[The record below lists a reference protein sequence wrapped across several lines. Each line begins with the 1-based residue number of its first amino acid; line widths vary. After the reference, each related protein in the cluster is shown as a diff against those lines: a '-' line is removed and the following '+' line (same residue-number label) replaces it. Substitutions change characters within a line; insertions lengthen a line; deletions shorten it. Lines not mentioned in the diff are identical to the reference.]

1 VRAARWAYT
10 DATRVQPARP
20 SSRLDAGTEV
30 PIHWHAL
37 HWKKI
42 MYLTYYNGKWA
53 EGNTPLYGAMDH
65 SLWLGSSVFDGA
77 RAIRGKLPDLR
88 PHLERVIA
96 SAEKLGLRCP
106 LTVDEM
112 EALVREGVARF
123 PLDAELY
130 IRPLVF
136 GSEGFLIPV
145 AEKSQFAL
153 TLFDAPLPPF
163 TGFSAC
169 LSTMRRPQPDMAP
182 TDAKASALY
191 ANSTRAMRE
200 AKERGFDQAIM
211 LDAEG
216 HVAEFAASNLF
227 LVTED
232 GKVVTPALNGT
243 FLAGITRARVMALLA
258 EAGVQVEQRSVKPAE
273 LNTAREIFSTGNY
286 GKVTPC
292 TRYEDRT
299 LEAGP
304 VARQARELYLAFTE
318 AT

>member
-1 VRAARWAYT
+1 
-10 DATRVQPARP
+10 
-20 SSRLDAGTEV
+20 
-30 PIHWHAL
+30 
-37 HWKKI
+37 
-42 MYLTYYNGKWA
+42 MYLTYFNGQWA

-106 LTVDEM
+106 LSVDEM
-112 EALVREGVARF
+112 EKLVREGVAKF
-123 PLDAELY
+123 PADAELY

-163 TGFSAC
+163 AGFSAC
-169 LSTMRRPQPDMAP
+169 LSTLHRPQPTMAP

-200 AKERGFDQAIM
+200 ARERGFDQAIM
-211 LDAEG
+211 LDAAG
-216 HVAEFAASNLF
+216 NVAEFASSNLF
-227 LVTED
+227 LVTEE

-243 FLAGITRARVMALLA
+243 FLAGITRARVIALLA
-258 EAGVQVEQRSVKPAE
+258 QEGVQVEERSVKPEE
-273 LNTAREIFSTGNY
+273 LETAREIFSTGNY

-292 TRYEDRT
+292 TRYESRT

-304 VARQARELYLAFTE
+304 VARRARELYLAFTE
-318 AT
+318 AS